1 MRQCM
6 SVIRD
11 RAKNNFPMVLLT
23 LLSIVQALALEL
35 LWEQLHLHSELY
47 ELTFA
52 SIMGWMQVTATL
64 IGILLIWLSY
74 ATNAM
79 RFRWVPS
86 ASDSVFPFFIGI
98 VQFIMID
105 NLGVTTLGV
114 WMMCLA
120 SIFAAMTWI
129 SHHDLRRAR
138 RDPENDEFFVGV
150 KPATLSDHVPAIFA
164 ILLLG
169 FIGLLLYLTS
179 YSGWFSLAAVS
190 FALVMLCFQMYL
202 TNKFWERSM
211 SLKPQV

>member
-1 MRQCM
+1 M

-52 SIMGWMQVTATL
+52 SIVGWIQVTATL
-64 IGILLIWLSY
+64 VGILLIWLNY
-74 ATNAM
+74 ATNSM

-105 NLGVTTLGV
+105 NLGVTTLGL

-129 SHHDLRRAR
+129 NHHDLRRAR
-138 RDPENDEFFVGV
+138 RDPENDEYFVGV
-150 KPATLSDHVPAIFA
+150 KPATLSDHAPAIFA
-164 ILLLG
+164 TSLLG
-169 FIGLLLYLTS
+169 SIGLLLYLTS
-179 YSGWFSLAAVS
+179 HSGWFSLAAVL

-211 SLKPQV
+211 SLNP